1 MVGGSHG
8 CFFSIICL
16 EWLSQAF
23 LVLFLV
29 PQPYNTRQ
37 YAPSGPLAC
46 SSHTTFAMHGPL
58 TVDLMTICTPRMNT
72 SSSRKQGD
80 LEEIDR
86 RGRHIASR
94 TRIAFYKN

>member
-1 MVGGSHG
+1 MVLLRLR
-8 CFFSIICL
+8 F
-16 EWLSQAF
+16 E
-23 LVLFLV
+23 VLGK
-29 PQPYNTRQ
+29 PYLLLDHSDTRQ

-72 SSSRKQGD
+72 SSSHKQGD

>member
-1 MVGGSHG
+1 M
-8 CFFSIICL
+8 FAYITWQRNDDEIL
-16 EWLSQAF
+16 I
-23 LVLFLV
+23 
-29 PQPYNTRQ
+29 TRQ

-72 SSSRKQGD
+72 SSSRKQGGD
-80 LEEIDR
+80 LEEIDH
-86 RGRHIASR
+86 RGRHIAIR